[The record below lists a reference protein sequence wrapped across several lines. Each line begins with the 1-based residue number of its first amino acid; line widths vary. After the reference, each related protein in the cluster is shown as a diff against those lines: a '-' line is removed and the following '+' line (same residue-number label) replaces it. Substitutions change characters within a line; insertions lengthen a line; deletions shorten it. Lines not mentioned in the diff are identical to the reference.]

1 MWRLVGNSV
10 HDLFVLNIALQ
21 VFDGVATYQG
31 LRVGWQE
38 ANPIL
43 VAAFAHLGVG
53 PALLL
58 FKANACGLLFLLN
71 RYNHHALVP
80 AALAL
85 LAAVHVLLSLL
96 PWSYKFL
103 NLGLG
108 FLFL

>member
-1 MWRLVGNSV
+1 MWRLAERSV
-10 HDLFVLNIALQ
+10 YDLFVLNIALQ
-21 VFDGVATYQG
+21 IFDGVATYQG

-43 VAAFAHLGVG
+43 VAAFAHIGVG

-71 RYNHHALVP
+71 RYSHHAMVPPALV
-80 AALAL
+80 L
-85 LAAVHVLLSLL
+85 LAGVHVLFSLV

-103 NLGLG
+103 SLGLRY
-108 FLFL
+108 LLL